1 MSNYI
6 PNTDMQQLQML
17 QDIGVDNINE
27 SIFGHTRKCKVKKPL
42 DIPEAMSEIE
52 LSTHMR
58 QMANK
63 NNNLEEYTVSW
74 CWGV

>member
-17 QDIGVDNINE
+17 QDIGVDNINDLF
-27 SIFGHTRKCKVKKPL
+27 S
-42 DIPEAMSEIE
+42 DIPENVKLKSLLIFLRPCQK
-52 LSTHMR
+52 LSYQHICDKWLIKTITL
-58 QMANK
+58 K
-63 NNNLEEYTVSW
+63 NIPAW